1 VSWGERVKLS
11 SARREAKIL
20 SYPVPEGKQA
30 KLPSVTTKRRKQ
42 MEQKEERV
50 QVYDVTALTSL
61 EKLEPV
67 RVRPGMYIGSTGI
80 KGLHHCIW
88 EILDNAIDEI
98 SNGFGDSAAVILNKD
113 KTVTIVDNGRG
124 IPTGMHPTKKK
135 SGVEMVFTELHT
147 GGKFNNDVYKT
158 SGGLH
163 GVGAAVVNALSKW
176 LEVEVKQNGRI
187 YKQRFENAYDRTVK
201 REMPGTPVTSLEALG
216 STKETGTKVTFMP
229 DKDVF
234 SVTEFKFEVI
244 DERLQELA
252 FQNKGITLKLVDN
265 RKDEVVEKEYHS
277 ERGLLDFIDYLNES
291 KTPLHNPPILFDGE
305 REVNG
310 LNMYGEV
317 CVQFTDSTTEYI
329 ASYVNNIPT
338 TESGTH
344 ESGFKTGM
352 TRAFK
357 EWAKKLNLIKE
368 KDKEFEGDDLR
379 EGMTAIVRIKISNP
393 IFEGQTKTKLGNTEA
408 YTMMN
413 DLAYTKFSEWI
424 EDNKDTA
431 ASMIN
436 NALDAAA
443 RREKIKKINEAE
455 KKKIGKGTAPLAG
468 KIAVCTMKDPTV
480 CEFIV
485 VEGDSAGGSAKQA
498 RDRRFQTIM
507 PSKGKIMNTEKQKLE
522 NVLGSEELKI
532 FNTAIGTGVLDNCK
546 EDDLKYDKIIIM
558 SDADVDGYHIRTLWM
573 TYIYRYMRSI
583 IANGHL
589 YLAQPPLYKVYK
601 QGKGG
606 EIVKYAYSDDEL
618 EKVKKE
624 VGKGALLQRYKG
636 LGEMNPQQ
644 LWETTLNPETRT
656 LHQITIEDAAK
667 AEKMVSLLMGDVVAP
682 RKNYMYKYAE
692 F

>member
-1 VSWGERVKLS
+1 
-11 SARREAKIL
+11 
-20 SYPVPEGKQA
+20 
-30 KLPSVTTKRRKQ
+30 
-42 MEQKEERV
+42 MEQKEKQM
-50 QVYDVTALTSL
+50 QVYDVTSLTSL

-67 RVRPGMYIGSTGI
+67 RVRPGMYIGSTGS

-98 SNGFGDSAAVILNKD
+98 SNGFGDKAIIILNKD
-113 KTVTIVDNGRG
+113 KSVTVVDNGRG
-124 IPTGMHPTKKK
+124 IPTGIHPLKKK

-147 GGKFNNDVYKT
+147 GGKFNNDIYKT

-176 LEVEVKQNGRI
+176 LEVEVSQDGKV
-187 YKQRFENAYDRTVK
+187 YKQRFEHAYDKTVK
-201 REMPGTPVTSLEALG
+201 RIMPGTPVTTLKVIGTTE
-216 STKETGTKVTFMP
+216 ETGTKITFMP
-229 DKDVF
+229 DTDVF
-234 SVTEFKFEVI
+234 STGEFKLDVI

-265 RKDEVVEKEYHS
+265 RKEEKIEKEYHS
-277 ERGLLDFIDYLNES
+277 ERGLLDFIEYLNES
-291 KTPLHNPPILFDGE
+291 KTPLHNPPVLFEGE
-305 REVNG
+305 REING
-310 LNMYGEV
+310 LNLYGEV
-317 CVQFTDSTTEYI
+317 CIQFTDSTTEHI

-379 EGMTAIVRIKISNP
+379 EGMTAIIRVKITNP

-413 DLAYTKFSEWI
+413 DVAYVRFCEWI
-424 EDNKDTA
+424 EDNKETA
-431 ASMIN
+431 TFIIN
-436 NALDAAA
+436 NALEAAA

-468 KIAVCTMKDPTV
+468 KVAVCTIKDAEF

-532 FNTAIGTGVLDNCK
+532 FNTAIGTGVLENYN
-546 EDDLKYDKIIIM
+546 ESDLKYNKIIIM

-573 TYIYRYMRSI
+573 TYIYRYMRPL

-589 YLAQPPLYKVYK
+589 YIALPPLYKVYK
-601 QGKGG
+601 QGKNG

-618 EKVKKE
+618 GNAKRE
-624 VGKGALLQRYKG
+624 VGKGALIQRYKG
-636 LGEMNPQQ
+636 LGEMNPDQ

-656 LHQITIEDAAK
+656 LQQITIDDAAK

>member
-1 VSWGERVKLS
+1 
-11 SARREAKIL
+11 
-20 SYPVPEGKQA
+20 
-30 KLPSVTTKRRKQ
+30 
-42 MEQKEERV
+42 MKEEKKFT
-50 QVYDVTALTSL
+50 YDVTDLTSL

-88 EILDNAIDEI
+88 EILDNSIDEI
-98 SNGFGDSAAVILNKD
+98 SNGYGDKAIVILNND
-113 KTVTIVDNGRG
+113 KSVTIIDNGRG
-124 IPTGMHPTKKK
+124 IPTGIHPTKKK

-147 GGKFNNDVYKT
+147 GGKFDNKNYKT

-176 LEVEVKQNGRI
+176 LEVCVNQNQKVYRQ
-187 YKQRFENAYDRTVK
+187 KFEYALDKELNKV
-201 REMPGTPVTSLEALG
+201 MPGTPVTSLEIIG
-216 STKETGTKVTFMP
+216 TSKETGTKVTFLP

-234 SVTEFKFEVI
+234 SSTDFKFEVI

-252 FQNKGITLKLVDN
+252 FQNKGIHLELIDK
-265 RKDEVVEKEYHS
+265 RKNEEVRKEYFS

-291 KTPLHNPPILFDGE
+291 KTPIHETPISFEGE
-305 REVNG
+305 RTLGDV
-310 LNMYGEV
+310 NMYGEV
-317 CVQFTDSTTEYI
+317 CIQFTDSTTENI

-338 TESGTH
+338 TEAGTH
-344 ESGFKTGM
+344 EAGFKTGM

-357 EWAKKLNLIKE
+357 EWGKKLNIIKE

-379 EGMTAIVRIKISNP
+379 EGMTAIVRIKLTNP
-393 IFEGQTKTKLGNTEA
+393 VFEGQTKTKLGNNEA

-413 DLAYTKFSEWI
+413 DLSYSKFCEWI
-424 EDNKDTA
+424 EDNKQVAT
-431 ASMIN
+431 MIIN
-436 NALDAAA
+436 NALDAAS

-468 KIAVCTMKDPTV
+468 KVAVCTLKNKDFM
-480 CEFIV
+480 EFIV

-507 PSKGKIMNTEKQKLE
+507 PSKGKIMNTEKQKIE
-522 NVLGSEELKI
+522 NVLASEELRI
-532 FNTAIGTGVLDNCK
+532 FNTAIGTGTLDNYK
-546 EDDLKYDKIIIM
+546 EEDLKYNKIIIM
-558 SDADVDGYHIRTLWM
+558 SDADVDGFHIRTLWM
-573 TYIYRYMRSI
+573 TYIYRYMRPL

-601 QGKGG
+601 SSKGMDK
-606 EIVKYAYSDDEL
+606 VVYAYSDEEL
-618 EKVKKE
+618 ESAKKE
-624 VGKGALLQRYKG
+624 LGKGALIQRFKG
-636 LGEMNPQQ
+636 LGEMNPDQ

-656 LHQITIEDAAK
+656 LIQVTIDDAAK
-667 AEKMVSLLMGDVVAP
+667 AEKMVSLLMGDIVEP

>member
-1 VSWGERVKLS
+1 MSNEVNSK
-11 SARREAKIL
+11 
-20 SYPVPEGKQA
+20 
-30 KLPSVTTKRRKQ
+30 
-42 MEQKEERV
+42 
-50 QVYDVTALTSL
+50 YDVTDLTSL

-67 RVRPGMYIGSTGI
+67 RIRPGMYIGSTGT

-88 EILDNAIDEI
+88 EILDNSIDEI
-98 SNGFGDSAAVILNKD
+98 SNGFGNKATIIINKD
-113 KTVTIVDNGRG
+113 KSVTVIDNGRG
-124 IPTGMHPTKKK
+124 IPTGIHPIKKK

-147 GGKFNNDVYKT
+147 GGKFDNKNYKT

-176 LEVEVKQNGRI
+176 LEVEVHQNGKI
-187 YKQRFENAYDRTVK
+187 YKQRFEYAYDK
-201 REMPGTPVTSLEALG
+201 ELKKEMPGTPVTALEVVGKAND
-216 STKETGTKVTFMP
+216 TGTRVTFKP
-229 DKDVF
+229 DSEIF
-234 SVTEFKFEVI
+234 STTDFKFDII

-252 FQNKGITLKLVDN
+252 FQNRGIRLELIDN
-265 RKDEVVEKEYHS
+265 RKDEEIKKEYYS

-291 KTPLHNPPILFDGE
+291 KTPIHQTPILFEGE
-305 REVNG
+305 RTIN
-310 LNMYGEV
+310 NISMYGEV
-317 CVQFTDSTTEYI
+317 CMQFTDSTTEYI

-338 TESGTH
+338 TEAGTH

-357 EWAKKLNLIKE
+357 EWAKKLGLVKE

-379 EGMTAIVRIKISNP
+379 EGMTAIVRIKITNAV
-393 IFEGQTKTKLGNTEA
+393 FEGQTKTKLGSSEA

-413 DLAYTKFSEWI
+413 DLAYTKLCEWI
-424 EDNKDTA
+424 EDNKEVAT
-431 ASMIN
+431 SLIN
-436 NALDAAA
+436 NALVAAQ

-468 KIAVCTMKDPTV
+468 KVAVCTLKDNTV
-480 CEFIV
+480 NEFIV

-522 NVLGSEELKI
+522 NVLASEELKI
-532 FNTAIGTGVLDNCK
+532 FNTAIGTGTLENYK
-546 EDDLKYDKIIIM
+546 EEDLKYDKIIIM
-558 SDADVDGYHIRTLWM
+558 SDADVDGFHIRTLWM
-573 TYIYRYMRSI
+573 TYIYRYMRPL

-601 QGKGG
+601 NSKGK
-606 EIVKYAYSDDEL
+606 EISKYAYSDEEL
-618 EKVKKE
+618 EEVKKE
-624 VGKGALLQRYKG
+624 IGRGALIQRYKG
-636 LGEMNPQQ
+636 LGEMNPDQ
-644 LWETTLNPETRT
+644 LWDTTLNPETRT
-656 LHQITIEDAAK
+656 LFQVTIEDAAK
-667 AEKMVSLLMGDVVAP
+667 AEKMVSLLMGDVVEP

>member
-1 VSWGERVKLS
+1 
-11 SARREAKIL
+11 
-20 SYPVPEGKQA
+20 
-30 KLPSVTTKRRKQ
+30 
-42 MEQKEERV
+42 MKEEKKFT
-50 QVYDVTALTSL
+50 YDVTDLTSL

-88 EILDNAIDEI
+88 EILDNSIDEI
-98 SNGFGDSAAVILNKD
+98 SNGYGDKAIVILNND
-113 KTVTIVDNGRG
+113 KSVTIIDNGRG
-124 IPTGMHPTKKK
+124 IPTGIHPTKKK

-147 GGKFNNDVYKT
+147 GGKFDNKNYKT

-176 LEVEVKQNGRI
+176 LEVCVNQNQKVYR
-187 YKQRFENAYDRTVK
+187 QRFEYALDKELNKV
-201 REMPGTPVTSLEALG
+201 MPGTPVTPLEIIG
-216 STKETGTKVTFMP
+216 TSKETGTKVTFLP

-234 SVTEFKFEVI
+234 SSTDFKFEVI

-252 FQNKGITLKLVDN
+252 FQNKGIHLELIDK
-265 RKDEVVEKEYHS
+265 RKNEEVKKEYFS

-291 KTPLHNPPILFDGE
+291 KTPIHETPISFEGE
-305 REVNG
+305 RTLGDV
-310 LNMYGEV
+310 NMYGEV
-317 CVQFTDSTTEYI
+317 CIQFTDSTTENI

-338 TESGTH
+338 TEAGTH
-344 ESGFKTGM
+344 EAGFKTGM

-357 EWAKKLNLIKE
+357 EWGKKLNIIKE

-379 EGMTAIVRIKISNP
+379 EGMTAIVRIKLTNP
-393 IFEGQTKTKLGNTEA
+393 VFEGQTKTKLGNNEA

-413 DLAYTKFSEWI
+413 DLSYSKFCEWI
-424 EDNKDTA
+424 EDNKQVAT
-431 ASMIN
+431 MIIN
-436 NALDAAA
+436 NALDAAS

-468 KIAVCTMKDPTV
+468 KVAVCTLKNKDFM
-480 CEFIV
+480 EFIV

-507 PSKGKIMNTEKQKLE
+507 PTKGKIMNTEKQKIE
-522 NVLGSEELKI
+522 NVLASEELRI
-532 FNTAIGTGVLDNCK
+532 FNTAIGTGTLDNYK
-546 EDDLKYDKIIIM
+546 EEDLKYNKIIIM
-558 SDADVDGYHIRTLWM
+558 SDADVDGFHIRTLWM
-573 TYIYRYMRSI
+573 TYIYRYMRPL

-601 QGKGG
+601 SSKGMDK
-606 EIVKYAYSDDEL
+606 VVYAYSDEEL
-618 EKVKKE
+618 ESAKKE
-624 VGKGALLQRYKG
+624 LGKGALIQRFKG
-636 LGEMNPQQ
+636 LGEMNPDQ

-656 LHQITIEDAAK
+656 LIQVTIDDAAK
-667 AEKMVSLLMGDVVAP
+667 AEKMVSLLMGDIVEP

>member
-1 VSWGERVKLS
+1 
-11 SARREAKIL
+11 
-20 SYPVPEGKQA
+20 
-30 KLPSVTTKRRKQ
+30 
-42 MEQKEERV
+42 MKEEKKFT
-50 QVYDVTALTSL
+50 YDVTDLTSL

-88 EILDNAIDEI
+88 EILDNSIDEI
-98 SNGFGDSAAVILNKD
+98 SNGYGDKAIVILNND
-113 KTVTIVDNGRG
+113 KSVTIIDNGRG
-124 IPTGMHPTKKK
+124 IPTGIHPTKKK

-147 GGKFNNDVYKT
+147 GGKFDNKNYKT

-176 LEVEVKQNGRI
+176 LEVCVNQNQKVYR
-187 YKQRFENAYDRTVK
+187 QRFEYALDKELNKV
-201 REMPGTPVTSLEALG
+201 MPGTPVTSLEIIG
-216 STKETGTKVTFMP
+216 TSKETGTKVTFLP

-234 SVTEFKFEVI
+234 SSTDFKFEVI

-252 FQNKGITLKLVDN
+252 FQNKGIHLELIDK
-265 RKDEVVEKEYHS
+265 RKNEEVRKEYFS

-291 KTPLHNPPILFDGE
+291 KTPIHETPISFEGE
-305 REVNG
+305 RTLGDV
-310 LNMYGEV
+310 NMYGEV
-317 CVQFTDSTTEYI
+317 CIQFTDSTTENI

-338 TESGTH
+338 TEAGTH
-344 ESGFKTGM
+344 EAGFKTGM

-357 EWAKKLNLIKE
+357 EWGKKLNIIKE

-379 EGMTAIVRIKISNP
+379 EGMTAIVRIKLTNP
-393 IFEGQTKTKLGNTEA
+393 VFEGQTKTKLGNNEA

-413 DLAYTKFSEWI
+413 DLSYSKFCEWI
-424 EDNKDTA
+424 EDNKQVAT
-431 ASMIN
+431 MIIN
-436 NALDAAA
+436 NALDAAS

-468 KIAVCTMKDPTV
+468 KVAVCTLKNKDFM
-480 CEFIV
+480 EFIV

-507 PSKGKIMNTEKQKLE
+507 PSKGKIMNTEKQKIE
-522 NVLGSEELKI
+522 NVLASEELRI
-532 FNTAIGTGVLDNCK
+532 FNTAIGTGTLDNYK
-546 EDDLKYDKIIIM
+546 EEDLKYNKIIIM
-558 SDADVDGYHIRTLWM
+558 SDADVDGFHIRTLWM
-573 TYIYRYMRSI
+573 TYIYRYMRPL

-601 QGKGG
+601 SSKGMDK
-606 EIVKYAYSDDEL
+606 VVYAYSDEEL
-618 EKVKKE
+618 ESAKKE
-624 VGKGALLQRYKG
+624 FGKGALIQRFKG
-636 LGEMNPQQ
+636 LGEMNPDQ

-656 LHQITIEDAAK
+656 LIQVTIDDAAK
-667 AEKMVSLLMGDVVAP
+667 AEKMVSLLMGDIVEP

>member
-1 VSWGERVKLS
+1 
-11 SARREAKIL
+11 
-20 SYPVPEGKQA
+20 
-30 KLPSVTTKRRKQ
+30 
-42 MEQKEERV
+42 MKEEKKFT
-50 QVYDVTALTSL
+50 YDVTDLTSL

-88 EILDNAIDEI
+88 EILDNSIDEI
-98 SNGFGDSAAVILNKD
+98 SNGYGDKAIVILNND
-113 KTVTIVDNGRG
+113 KSVTIIDNGRG
-124 IPTGMHPTKKK
+124 IPTGIHPTKKK

-147 GGKFNNDVYKT
+147 GGKFDNKNYKT

-176 LEVEVKQNGRI
+176 LEVCVNQNQKVYR
-187 YKQRFENAYDRTVK
+187 QRFEYALDKELNKV
-201 REMPGTPVTSLEALG
+201 MPGTPVTPLEIIG
-216 STKETGTKVTFMP
+216 NSKETGTKVTFLP

-234 SVTEFKFEVI
+234 SSTDFKFEVI

-252 FQNKGITLKLVDN
+252 FQNKGIHLELIDK
-265 RKDEVVEKEYHS
+265 RKNEEVRKEYFS
-277 ERGLLDFIDYLNES
+277 KRGLLDFIDYLNES
-291 KTPLHNPPILFDGE
+291 KTPIHETPISFEGE
-305 REVNG
+305 RTLGDV
-310 LNMYGEV
+310 NMYGEV
-317 CVQFTDSTTEYI
+317 CIQFTDSTTENI

-338 TESGTH
+338 TEAGTH
-344 ESGFKTGM
+344 EAGFKTGM

-357 EWAKKLNLIKE
+357 EWGKKLNIIKE

-379 EGMTAIVRIKISNP
+379 EGMTAIVRIKLTNP
-393 IFEGQTKTKLGNTEA
+393 VFEGQTKTKLGNNEA

-413 DLAYTKFSEWI
+413 DLSYSKFCEWI
-424 EDNKDTA
+424 EDNKQVAT
-431 ASMIN
+431 MIIN
-436 NALDAAA
+436 NALDAAS

-468 KIAVCTMKDPTV
+468 KVAVCTLKNKDFM
-480 CEFIV
+480 EFIV

-507 PSKGKIMNTEKQKLE
+507 PSKGKIMNTEKQKIE
-522 NVLGSEELKI
+522 NVLASEELRI
-532 FNTAIGTGVLDNCK
+532 FNTAIGTGTLDNYK
-546 EDDLKYDKIIIM
+546 EEDLKYNKIIIM
-558 SDADVDGYHIRTLWM
+558 SDADVDGFHIRTLWM
-573 TYIYRYMRSI
+573 TYIYRYMRPL

-601 QGKGG
+601 SSKGMDK
-606 EIVKYAYSDDEL
+606 VVYAYSDEEL
-618 EKVKKE
+618 ESAKKE
-624 VGKGALLQRYKG
+624 LGKGALIQRFKG
-636 LGEMNPQQ
+636 LGEMNPDQ

-656 LHQITIEDAAK
+656 LIQVTIDDAAK
-667 AEKMVSLLMGDVVAP
+667 AEKMVSLLMGDIVEP

>member
-1 VSWGERVKLS
+1 
-11 SARREAKIL
+11 
-20 SYPVPEGKQA
+20 
-30 KLPSVTTKRRKQ
+30 
-42 MEQKEERV
+42 MKEEKKFT
-50 QVYDVTALTSL
+50 YDVTDLTSL

-88 EILDNAIDEI
+88 EILDNSIDEI
-98 SNGFGDSAAVILNKD
+98 SNGYGDKAIVILNND
-113 KTVTIVDNGRG
+113 KSVTIIDNGRG
-124 IPTGMHPTKKK
+124 IPTGIHPTKKK

-147 GGKFNNDVYKT
+147 GGKFDNKNYKT

-176 LEVEVKQNGRI
+176 LEVCVNQNQKVYR
-187 YKQRFENAYDRTVK
+187 QRFEYALDKELNKV
-201 REMPGTPVTSLEALG
+201 MPGTPVTSLEIIG
-216 STKETGTKVTFMP
+216 TSKETGTKVTFLP

-234 SVTEFKFEVI
+234 SSTDFKFEVI

-252 FQNKGITLKLVDN
+252 FQNKGIHLELIDK
-265 RKDEVVEKEYHS
+265 RKNEAVKKEYFS

-291 KTPLHNPPILFDGE
+291 KTPIHETPISFEGE
-305 REVNG
+305 RTLGDV
-310 LNMYGEV
+310 NMYGEV
-317 CVQFTDSTTEYI
+317 CIQFTDSTTENI

-338 TESGTH
+338 TEAGTH
-344 ESGFKTGM
+344 EAGFKTGM

-357 EWAKKLNLIKE
+357 EWGKKLNIIKE

-379 EGMTAIVRIKISNP
+379 EGMTAIVRIKLTNP
-393 IFEGQTKTKLGNTEA
+393 VFEGQTKTKLGNNEA

-413 DLAYTKFSEWI
+413 DLSYSKFCEWI
-424 EDNKDTA
+424 EDNKQVAT
-431 ASMIN
+431 MIIN
-436 NALDAAA
+436 NALDAAS

-468 KIAVCTMKDPTV
+468 KVAVCTLKNKDFM
-480 CEFIV
+480 EFIV

-507 PSKGKIMNTEKQKLE
+507 PSKGKIMNTEKQKIE
-522 NVLGSEELKI
+522 NVLASEELRI
-532 FNTAIGTGVLDNCK
+532 FNTAIGTGTLDNYK
-546 EDDLKYDKIIIM
+546 EEDLKYNKIIIM
-558 SDADVDGYHIRTLWM
+558 SDADVDGFHIRTLWM
-573 TYIYRYMRSI
+573 TYIYRYMRPL

-601 QGKGG
+601 SSKGMDK
-606 EIVKYAYSDDEL
+606 VVYAYSDEEL
-618 EKVKKE
+618 ESAKKE
-624 VGKGALLQRYKG
+624 LGKGALIQRFKG
-636 LGEMNPQQ
+636 LGEMNPDQ

-656 LHQITIEDAAK
+656 LIQVTIDDAAK
-667 AEKMVSLLMGDVVAP
+667 AEKMVSLLMGDIVEP

>member
-1 VSWGERVKLS
+1 
-11 SARREAKIL
+11 
-20 SYPVPEGKQA
+20 
-30 KLPSVTTKRRKQ
+30 
-42 MEQKEERV
+42 MKEEKKFT
-50 QVYDVTALTSL
+50 YDVTDLTSL

-98 SNGFGDSAAVILNKD
+98 SNGYGDKAIVILNND
-113 KTVTIVDNGRG
+113 KSVTVIDNGRG
-124 IPTGMHPTKKK
+124 IPTGIHPTKKK

-147 GGKFNNDVYKT
+147 GGKFDNKNYKT

-176 LEVEVKQNGRI
+176 LEVCVNQNQKVYR
-187 YKQRFENAYDRTVK
+187 QRFEYALDKELNKV
-201 REMPGTPVTSLEALG
+201 MPGTPVTPLEIIG
-216 STKETGTKVTFMP
+216 NSKETGTKVTFLP

-234 SVTEFKFEVI
+234 SSTDFKFEVI

-252 FQNKGITLKLVDN
+252 FQNKGIHLELIDK
-265 RKDEVVEKEYHS
+265 RKNEEVRKEYFS

-291 KTPLHNPPILFDGE
+291 KTPIHETPISFEGE
-305 REVNG
+305 RTLGDV
-310 LNMYGEV
+310 NMYGEV
-317 CVQFTDSTTEYI
+317 CIQFTDSTTENI

-338 TESGTH
+338 TEAGTH
-344 ESGFKTGM
+344 EAGFKTGM

-357 EWAKKLNLIKE
+357 EWGKKLNIIKE

-379 EGMTAIVRIKISNP
+379 EGMTAIVRIKLTNP
-393 IFEGQTKTKLGNTEA
+393 VFEGQTKTKLGNNEA

-413 DLAYTKFSEWI
+413 DLSYSKFCEWI
-424 EDNKDTA
+424 EDNKQVAT
-431 ASMIN
+431 MIIN
-436 NALDAAA
+436 NALDAAS

-468 KIAVCTMKDPTV
+468 KVAVCTLKNKDFM
-480 CEFIV
+480 EFIV

-507 PSKGKIMNTEKQKLE
+507 PSKGKIMNTEKQKIE
-522 NVLGSEELKI
+522 NVLASEELRI
-532 FNTAIGTGVLDNCK
+532 FNTAIGTGTLDNYK
-546 EDDLKYDKIIIM
+546 EEDLKYNKIIIM
-558 SDADVDGYHIRTLWM
+558 SDADVDGFHIRTLWM
-573 TYIYRYMRSI
+573 TYIYRYMRPL

-601 QGKGG
+601 SSKGMDK
-606 EIVKYAYSDDEL
+606 VVYAYSDEEL
-618 EKVKKE
+618 ESAKKE
-624 VGKGALLQRYKG
+624 LGKGALIQRFKG
-636 LGEMNPQQ
+636 LGEMNPDQ

-656 LHQITIEDAAK
+656 LIQVTIDDAAK
-667 AEKMVSLLMGDVVAP
+667 AEKMVSLLMGDIVEP

>member
-1 VSWGERVKLS
+1 
-11 SARREAKIL
+11 
-20 SYPVPEGKQA
+20 
-30 KLPSVTTKRRKQ
+30 
-42 MEQKEERV
+42 MKEEKKFT
-50 QVYDVTALTSL
+50 YDVTDLTSL
-61 EKLEPV
+61 EKLEPI

-88 EILDNAIDEI
+88 EILDNSIDEI
-98 SNGFGDSAAVILNKD
+98 SNGYGDKAIVILNND
-113 KTVTIVDNGRG
+113 KSVTIIDNGRG
-124 IPTGMHPTKKK
+124 IPTGIHPTKKK

-147 GGKFNNDVYKT
+147 GGKFDNKNYKT

-176 LEVEVKQNGRI
+176 LEVCVNQNQKVYR
-187 YKQRFENAYDRTVK
+187 QRFEYALDKELNKV
-201 REMPGTPVTSLEALG
+201 MPGTPVTSLEIIG
-216 STKETGTKVTFMP
+216 TSKETGTKVTFLP

-234 SVTEFKFEVI
+234 SSTDFKFEVI

-252 FQNKGITLKLVDN
+252 FQNKGIHLELIDK
-265 RKDEVVEKEYHS
+265 RKNEEVRKEYFS

-291 KTPLHNPPILFDGE
+291 KTPIHETPISFEGE
-305 REVNG
+305 RTLGDV
-310 LNMYGEV
+310 NMYGEV
-317 CVQFTDSTTEYI
+317 CIQFTDSTTENI

-338 TESGTH
+338 TEAGTH
-344 ESGFKTGM
+344 EAGFKTGM

-357 EWAKKLNLIKE
+357 EWGKKLNIIKE

-379 EGMTAIVRIKISNP
+379 EGMTAIVRIKLTNP
-393 IFEGQTKTKLGNTEA
+393 VFEGQTKTKLGNNEA

-413 DLAYTKFSEWI
+413 DLSYSKFCEWI
-424 EDNKDTA
+424 EDNKQVAT
-431 ASMIN
+431 MIIN
-436 NALDAAA
+436 NALDAAS

-468 KIAVCTMKDPTV
+468 KVAVCTLKNKDFM
-480 CEFIV
+480 EFIV

-507 PSKGKIMNTEKQKLE
+507 PSKGKIMNTEKQKIE
-522 NVLGSEELKI
+522 NVLASEELRI
-532 FNTAIGTGVLDNCK
+532 FNTAIGTGTLDNYK
-546 EDDLKYDKIIIM
+546 EEDLKYNKIIIM
-558 SDADVDGYHIRTLWM
+558 SDADVDGFHIRTLWM
-573 TYIYRYMRSI
+573 TYIYRYMRPL

-601 QGKGG
+601 SSKGMDK
-606 EIVKYAYSDDEL
+606 VVYAYSDEEL
-618 EKVKKE
+618 ESAKKE
-624 VGKGALLQRYKG
+624 LGKGALIQRFKG
-636 LGEMNPQQ
+636 LGEMNPDQ

-656 LHQITIEDAAK
+656 LIQVTIDDAAK
-667 AEKMVSLLMGDVVAP
+667 AEKMVSLLMGDIVEP

>member
-1 VSWGERVKLS
+1 
-11 SARREAKIL
+11 
-20 SYPVPEGKQA
+20 
-30 KLPSVTTKRRKQ
+30 
-42 MEQKEERV
+42 MKEEKKFT
-50 QVYDVTALTSL
+50 YDVTDLTSL

-88 EILDNAIDEI
+88 EILDNSIDEI
-98 SNGFGDSAAVILNKD
+98 SNGYGDKAIVILNND
-113 KTVTIVDNGRG
+113 KSVTIIDNGRG
-124 IPTGMHPTKKK
+124 IPTGIHPTKKK

-147 GGKFNNDVYKT
+147 GGKFDNKNYKT

-176 LEVEVKQNGRI
+176 LEVCVNQNQKVYR
-187 YKQRFENAYDRTVK
+187 QRFEYALDKELNKV
-201 REMPGTPVTSLEALG
+201 MPGTPVTSLEIIG
-216 STKETGTKVTFMP
+216 TSKETGTKVTFLP

-234 SVTEFKFEVI
+234 SSTDFKFEVI
-244 DERLQELA
+244 DERLQELV
-252 FQNKGITLKLVDN
+252 FQNKGIHLELIDK
-265 RKDEVVEKEYHS
+265 RKNEEVKKEYFS

-291 KTPLHNPPILFDGE
+291 KTPIHETPISFEGE
-305 REVNG
+305 RTLGDV
-310 LNMYGEV
+310 NMYGEV
-317 CVQFTDSTTEYI
+317 CIQFTDSTTENI

-338 TESGTH
+338 TEAGTH
-344 ESGFKTGM
+344 EAGFKTGM

-357 EWAKKLNLIKE
+357 EWGKKLNIIKE

-379 EGMTAIVRIKISNP
+379 EGMTAIVRIKLTNP
-393 IFEGQTKTKLGNTEA
+393 VFEGQTKTKLGNNEA

-413 DLAYTKFSEWI
+413 DLSYSKFCEWI
-424 EDNKDTA
+424 EDNKQVAT
-431 ASMIN
+431 MIIN
-436 NALDAAA
+436 NALDAAS

-468 KIAVCTMKDPTV
+468 KVAVCTLKNKDFM
-480 CEFIV
+480 EFIV

-507 PSKGKIMNTEKQKLE
+507 PSKGKIMNTEKQKIE
-522 NVLGSEELKI
+522 NVLASEELRI
-532 FNTAIGTGVLDNCK
+532 FNTAIGAGTLDNYK
-546 EDDLKYDKIIIM
+546 EEDLKYNKIIIM
-558 SDADVDGYHIRTLWM
+558 SDADVDGFHIRTLWM
-573 TYIYRYMRSI
+573 TYIYRYMRPL

-601 QGKGG
+601 SSKGMDK
-606 EIVKYAYSDDEL
+606 VVYAYSDEEL
-618 EKVKKE
+618 ESAKKE
-624 VGKGALLQRYKG
+624 LGKGALIQRFKG
-636 LGEMNPQQ
+636 LGEMNPDQ

-656 LHQITIEDAAK
+656 LIQVTIDDAAK
-667 AEKMVSLLMGDVVAP
+667 AEKMVSLLMGDIVEP